1 MLRAMLVAATGLI
14 LSGILAATGTLFVL
28 RHTDF
33 GKLMTGG
40 SSGFADPWQVLMS
53 GTWVL
58 FFCVALPT
66 VAVVSIFVG
75 LLTKT
80 FSRTAAAIAVL
91 PVSVVVASGFQL
103 RTAWVS
109 LLLLFVGF
117 VLAVFSQRLVRSR
130 VAAS

>member
-1 MLRAMLVAATGLI
+1 MVRAMLVSATGLI
-14 LSGILAATGTLFVL
+14 LSAILAATGTLLVL

-40 SSGFADPWQVLMS
+40 SSGFADPWQVFMS

-80 FSRTAAAIAVL
+80 FLRTAAAIAVL
-91 PVSVVVASGFQL
+91 PVSVVASGFQL
-103 RTAWVS
+103 RSAWVS
-109 LLLLFVGF
+109 LLLLFIGI
-117 VLAVFSQRLVRSR
+117 VLAVYSQRFVRSR
-130 VAAS
+130 VATT